1 MAPTSRRY
9 FPISLPLLAALA
21 SCATLPPSAQQYDN
35 FADYAES
42 VFRHQNDLISRL
54 MMLNETEQ
62 LEENAEVEQAEQEMQ
77 EACQLLNEYAERE
90 SDGDFIGPFFKRKV
104 QTSIENCDRNIQQL
118 ETLLAG
124 RKKHP

>member
-1 MAPTSRRY
+1 MVLPARRY
-9 FPISLPLLAALA
+9 FPFSLPLLAALA
-21 SCATLPPSAQQYDN
+21 SCTSLPPSAQQFDS

-62 LEENAEVEQAEQEMQ
+62 LEENAEIEQAEQAMQ

-90 SDGDFIGPFFKRKV
+90 SDGELIGPFFKRKV
-104 QTSIENCDRNIQQL
+104 QASIENCDRNIQQL

-124 RKKHP
+124 SKKYP